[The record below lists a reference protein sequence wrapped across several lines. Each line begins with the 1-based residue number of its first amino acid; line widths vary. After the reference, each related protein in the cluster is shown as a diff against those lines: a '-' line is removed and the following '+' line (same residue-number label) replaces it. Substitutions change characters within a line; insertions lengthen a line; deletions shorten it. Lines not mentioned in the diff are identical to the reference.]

1 MKPADQENPW
11 LVEHLEEFLY
21 FCCPECHVKDQ
32 SKESF
37 LEHALNQHPKAKLGQ
52 FNFKKE
58 PSENYSKKFPK
69 FQGKKYCYDTQTPDL
84 LFFKIGQFKYM
95 VKI

>member
-1 MKPADQENPW
+1 MKPEDQENPW
-11 LVEHLEEFLY
+11 LVEYLEEFLY

-58 PSENYSKKFPK
+58 STENDSKRFPK
-69 FQGKKYCYDTQTPDL
+69 FKGNLQNVFTNQH
-84 LFFKIGQFKYM
+84 
-95 VKI
+95 